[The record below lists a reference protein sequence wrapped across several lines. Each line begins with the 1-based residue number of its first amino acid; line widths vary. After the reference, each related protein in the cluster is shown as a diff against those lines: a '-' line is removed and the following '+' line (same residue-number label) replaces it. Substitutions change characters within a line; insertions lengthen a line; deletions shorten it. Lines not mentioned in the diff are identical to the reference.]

1 MSHDFP
7 KSGGPCPPSAPLA
20 RLPHWSI
27 AMFFGLTNAPVGLF
41 QRGWCISLSKRQP
54 RQAATGLHDPRMR
67 HLWLRVFYCEWWPA
81 ALLGGSAPTA
91 QYIDLDE
98 QRKHF
103 LQHCRGPS
111 SKLLVSLAPR
121 LDFSDVLAPEDSGLT
136 LPSGV
141 SQAASTPRLAETPA
155 SNTKHQY
162 CGVIVETLATNA

>member
-1 MSHDFP
+1 
-7 KSGGPCPPSAPLA
+7 
-20 RLPHWSI
+20 
-27 AMFFGLTNAPVGLF
+27 MFFCLTSAPVGLS
-41 QRGWCISLSKRQP
+41 QGGWCVSPSKRQR
-54 RQAATGLHDPRMR
+54 RQSTMGLHDSRMS
-67 HLWLRVFYCEWWPA
+67 HLWLRVFYCEWWLA

-103 LQHCRGPS
+103 LQHCHVPS
-111 SKLLVSLAPR
+111 SKSLVSLVPR
-121 LDFSDVLAPEDSGLT
+121 LDLSDVLAPEDSGLT

-141 SQAASTPRLAETPA
+141 SQGASTPRLAETPA

>member
-1 MSHDFP
+1 
-7 KSGGPCPPSAPLA
+7 
-20 RLPHWSI
+20 
-27 AMFFGLTNAPVGLF
+27 MFFCLTSAPVGLS
-41 QRGWCISLSKRQP
+41 QEGWCVSPSKRQR
-54 RQAATGLHDPRMR
+54 RQSTMGLHDSRMS
-67 HLWLRVFYCEWWPA
+67 HLWLRVFYCEWWLA

-103 LQHCRGPS
+103 LQHCHFPS
-111 SKLLVSLAPR
+111 SKSLVSLAPR

-141 SQAASTPRLAETPA
+141 SQGASTPRLAETPA

>member
-1 MSHDFP
+1 
-7 KSGGPCPPSAPLA
+7 
-20 RLPHWSI
+20 
-27 AMFFGLTNAPVGLF
+27 MFFCLTSAPVGLS
-41 QRGWCISLSKRQP
+41 QGGWCVSPSKRQR
-54 RQAATGLHDPRMR
+54 RQSTMGLHDSRMS
-67 HLWLRVFYCEWWPA
+67 HLWLRVFYCEWWLA

-103 LQHCRGPS
+103 LQHCHVPS
-111 SKLLVSLAPR
+111 SKSLVSLAPR

-162 CGVIVETLATNA
+162 GGVIVETLATDA